1 MARILPEGMAE
12 AFAGSTADARM
23 QFNVWYDGRLVAAD
37 VPVANW
43 SQDWDR
49 TRQIVG
55 QTKATVLDDDGT
67 LTPWG
72 VGDALGVA
80 GSILQT
86 QLTAGGTSINVG
98 YQRITA
104 SEPEETW
111 RVVGGKL
118 VWVPGTATVPV
129 EAQDLTVM
137 ASGSRFM
144 APEVPPSG
152 ATVFS
157 EIRRLL
163 RGIMDVIFEP
173 TLTDRNVPTGIV
185 YKEDRMDAIEDLAKG
200 VNAACRVTG
209 GGQFEVYDP
218 EREVSVFDIT
228 SGQEGQLINVRRS
241 LSVEGLYNAVISQNT
256 LDGGREIQ
264 GVATEASGPLRLDG
278 PHGRWPAFRSAP
290 FATTQAAIDADAR
303 TALTN
308 RAKTRNVL
316 LPLRTTL
323 NPAIEVGDWV
333 TVELPIITGETV
345 TIPGRVQ
352 YVGWS
357 GDGSGISAMDLKI
370 MTRLAD
376 MQAVSEKIRT
386 ATWLG

>member
-1 MARILPEGMAE
+1 MARILPDGMAE
-12 AFAGSTADARM
+12 AFAGSTADARL
-23 QFNVWYDGRLVAAD
+23 QFNVWYDGRLVATD

-49 TRQIVG
+49 ARQIVG
-55 QTKATVLDDDGT
+55 QTKATIIDEDGT

-72 VGDALGVA
+72 VNDALGVA
-80 GSILQT
+80 GPMLQT
-86 QLTAGGTSINVG
+86 QLTAGGTSLNIG
-98 YQRITA
+98 HQRITA

-111 RVVGGKL
+111 RIVGGKL
-118 VWVPGTATVPV
+118 IWVPGAATVPV
-129 EAQDLTVM
+129 EAQDLTCM

-144 APEVPPSG
+144 APEVPPAG
-152 ATVFS
+152 ATVFG

-173 TLTDRNVPTGIV
+173 TLADRNVPASMV
-185 YKEDRMDAIEDLAKG
+185 YKEDRMDAVEDLAKG
-200 VNAACRVTG
+200 ISAACRVTG
-209 GGQFEVYDP
+209 GGVFEVYDP
-218 EREVSVFDIT
+218 ELEVSVFDIK

-241 LSVEGLYNAVISQNT
+241 LSVDGLYNAVVSQNT

-264 GVATEASGPLRLDG
+264 GVAVETSGPLRLDG
-278 PHGRWPAFRSAP
+278 PHGRWPTFRSAP
-290 FATTQAAIDADAR
+290 FATTQAQIDADAA
-303 TALTN
+303 TALKN
-308 RAKTRNVL
+308 RAKTRSVL
-316 LPLRTTL
+316 LPIRTTL

-333 TVELPIITGETV
+333 TVQLPIITGETV

-357 GDGSGISAMDLKI
+357 GDGNGISAMDLKI